1 MASQCVHAALGCV
14 RLAQQIQFDEFM
26 EDCKSS
32 SASSAAVMDSLNK
45 EQLRQQYASNIAI
58 WESTGE
64 KAVCLKCKSLDVL
77 HGLVKACNESNP
89 PIPNYYVMDAG
100 RTEIEP
106 NSITVLAIGPDLN
119 EKINSITG
127 SLKLY

>member
-1 MASQCVHAALGCV
+1 MH
-14 RLAQQIQFDEFM
+14 FNEFID
-26 EDCKSS
+26 DCK
-32 SASSAAVMDSLNK
+32 ADSPISTAIIDNLNK
-45 EQLRQQYASNIAI
+45 EQLRQQYASNIAV

-77 HGLVKACNESNP
+77 HELVKACNESNP

-106 NSITVLAIGPDLN
+106 NTITVLAIGPDLN
-119 EKINSITG
+119 DKINTISG
-127 SLKLY
+127 KLKLY